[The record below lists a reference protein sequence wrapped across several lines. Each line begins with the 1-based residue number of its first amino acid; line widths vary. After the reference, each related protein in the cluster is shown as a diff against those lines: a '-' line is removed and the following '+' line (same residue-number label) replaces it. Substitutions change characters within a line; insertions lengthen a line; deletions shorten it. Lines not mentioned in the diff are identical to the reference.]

1 MCIFFVENIT
11 YIFIIKKI
19 KEDEKLKKIKEM
31 EPQDAYDYLKGLLK
45 TQNVLLDDNYNYAY
59 AESERIKGDV
69 HFVSFTTGYN
79 RDVQIS
85 FVEKDGMIISLWT
98 HMHTNYGGYDC
109 CLGDDMNIHE
119 KIGHGFG
126 GWTYVTSD
134 LYHNKLAEGSEQ
146 NFGCCYN

>member
-59 AESERIKGDV
+59 AES
-69 HFVSFTTGYN
+69 
-79 RDVQIS
+79 
-85 FVEKDGMIISLWT
+85 
-98 HMHTNYGGYDC
+98 
-109 CLGDDMNIHE
+109 
-119 KIGHGFG
+119 
-126 GWTYVTSD
+126 
-134 LYHNKLAEGSEQ
+134 
-146 NFGCCYN
+146 

>member
-1 MCIFFVENIT
+1 M
-11 YIFIIKKI
+11 
-19 KEDEKLKKIKEM
+19 KKIKEM

-45 TQNVLLDDNYNYAY
+45 TQNVSLDDNYNYAY

-85 FVEKDGMIISLWT
+85 FVEKDGIIISLWT

-109 CLGDDMNIHE
+109 YLGDDMNIHE

-126 GWTYVTSD
+126 GWIYVTSD